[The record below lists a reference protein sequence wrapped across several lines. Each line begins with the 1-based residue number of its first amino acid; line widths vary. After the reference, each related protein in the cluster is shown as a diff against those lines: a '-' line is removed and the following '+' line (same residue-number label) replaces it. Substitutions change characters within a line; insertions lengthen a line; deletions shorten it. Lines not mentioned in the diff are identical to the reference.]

1 MKVTV
6 NRELI
11 DKLVNTPPQK
21 GKYYY
26 LEIDNYEFFDGVIHS
41 KLRFELEDTDL
52 RFYDEDDLMAEL
64 MVGETVE
71 LDFNTTE
78 QINEN
83 LTETYFGE

>member
-1 MKVTV
+1 M
-6 NRELI
+6 
-11 DKLVNTPPQK
+11 
-21 GKYYY
+21 
-26 LEIDNYEFFDGVIHS
+26 
-41 KLRFELEDTDL
+41 EDTDL
-52 RFYDEDDLMAEL
+52 RFYDEDDLMVEL